1 MEYTFVLKLR
11 IFRYKHK
18 ILCHGIFKC
27 YAVDILTLLLIIVIC
42 SSADLRPS
50 EADSPYETVGPELP
64 RNRAI
69 YQNDVFDGGAGNLK
83 EEGQYEELKEAE
95 IRRNE
100 PEKPY
105 SKLTRI

>member
-1 MEYTFVLKLR
+1 MVYLNV
-11 IFRYKHK
+11 IS
-18 ILCHGIFKC
+18 
-27 YAVDILTLLLIIVIC
+27 VDILPLLFINIC

-50 EADSPYETVGPELP
+50 EADSPYETVGSEQP